1 MSGPP
6 SPPVADR
13 LRDWAPDIAIGAA
26 VLVLGLV
33 EATTAEHLLS
43 PPQFSPPRRLLL
55 IAVGMAVAAGL
66 CRRAPAIALL
76 LVWGLCGLQLLT
88 GTDVMLAQLAIAVVA
103 FGTARWGSL
112 PTVWLS
118 ALSIPAA
125 GLIVFVLI
133 AAPQLSG
140 LVDQVGLGT
149 IVSEAYS
156 YGDTW
161 QIGAAVTGMLVLGA
175 PWLAGLALRFMSR
188 ARTSELSQV
197 AAEEDAARAHRES
210 EQAREIARLR
220 EEQARL
226 ARDVHDVV
234 GHSLAVILAQAES
247 AQYLE
252 DADTERLKQTM
263 ATIATS
269 ARTSLQD
276 VRQVLTTTQGA
287 TAPTGSAS
295 LDSLVDNV
303 RSSGHAVVSSVV
315 GRPQPLPPE
324 LETVAYRV
332 LQEMLTNA
340 IRHGRRDSPVT
351 VERHWEGELRL
362 EVRNVV
368 DPAASDATQPI
379 RTAAPDA
386 PPVAVPGQAA
396 GQGVDG
402 MRRRL
407 EAVGGRL
414 DVRRRDEAG
423 GQTFTA
429 TAWLPVR
436 VTT

>member
-1 MSGPP
+1 MSAPT
-6 SPPVADR
+6 SPPAAER
-13 LRDWAPDIAIGAA
+13 LRAGAPDIALGAA
-26 VLVLGLV
+26 VLVVGLV
-33 EATTAEHLLS
+33 EASRAKASWADWWDLAIVVTGIAT
-43 PPQFSPPRRLLL
+43 
-55 IAVGMAVAAGL
+55 AVGL
-66 CRRAPAIALL
+66 SRRAPGIALG
-76 LVWGLCGLQLLT
+76 LVWVTCLLQLST
-88 GTDVMLAQLAIAVVA
+88 GTPVLLAQLSTAAVA
-103 FGTARWGSL
+103 FGAARWGSSAVVL
-112 PTVWLS
+112 LS
-118 ALSIPAA
+118 GVSIPLGAVVVVLFAA
-125 GLIVFVLI
+125 SEVYDVFAGVI
-133 AAPQLSG
+133 DYSSVIDGAYRF
-140 LVDQVGLGT
+140 GT
-149 IVSEAYS
+149 
-156 YGDTW
+156 TW
-161 QIGAAVTGMLVLGA
+161 QVGAAVLGMFVLGS
-175 PWLAGLALRFMSR
+175 PWLAGLALRFGSR
-188 ARTSELSQV
+188 AQQSRVSQV
-197 AAEEDAARAHRES
+197 AAEEDAARAVQET

-247 AQYLE
+247 AQYLP
-252 DADTERLKQTM
+252 DADTDRLKQTM

-287 TAPTGSAS
+287 TASGRSAS

-303 RSSGHAVVSSVV
+303 RSSGHEVVSSVV
-315 GRPQPLPPE
+315 GQPQPLPPE

-340 IRHGRRDSPVT
+340 IRHGRRDTPVT

-368 DPAASDATQPI
+368 DAAASDVTQPI
-379 RTAAPDA
+379 RSAATPDA
-386 PPVAVPGQAA
+386 PSAAGPGQAP
-396 GQGVDG
+396 GQGMDG

-436 VTT
+436 SAS